1 MTLCKQ
7 SRICRRVVYQASQSE
22 GAPCLGRGRELLQV
36 SFASAPDT
44 RCCAFM
50 SQTQRP
56 PFPGRTSPKLAEL
69 LYSVYSCFGGR
80 ALCSCSCKQP
90 RFILEECKCSD
101 TSVAKLSTSP
111 LGPWCEGPQLFDQM
125 LPINSCACVSV
136 RFWRRRRADQALS
149 SSSVDT
155 LDISAQRKPPVYISS
170 GAGIPCA
177 SCHCQDCS
185 CVGVCAT
192 APSDVPV
199 RLEHGDPC
207 SLQPG
212 LQVRCRP

>member
-1 MTLCKQ
+1 MRRRPIPAVVLLCRSRSDPPSPAAPRPSWQ
-7 SRICRRVVYQASQSE
+7 SCCTASTH
-22 GAPCLGRGRELLQV
+22 
-36 SFASAPDT
+36 ASAAG
-44 RCCAFM
+44 RCA
-50 SQTQRP
+50 
-56 PFPGRTSPKLAEL
+56 
-69 LYSVYSCFGGR
+69 R
-80 ALCSCSCKQP
+80 AHVNSRASS
-90 RFILEECKCSD
+90 LEECKCSD

-155 LDISAQRKPPVYISS
+155 LDISAQRKPPVYISG

-192 APSDVPV
+192 APSDLPV